1 MMKCKKYNEIFKVQ
15 LDDCISDIDSTLPDV
30 LGTYTIVKWME
41 IVSAK
46 LINQELDNQR
56 YISVGKEVNIEHLAM
71 VKLGEELVFISEILE
86 QNKKEVHFSI
96 RAMFGEK
103 EIARASHV
111 RSIVPLKIVERMM
124 R

>member
-1 MMKCKKYNEIFKVQ
+1 MKCKKYNEIFKVQ